1 MKINDIITET
11 EINEKPMGLLKRAGL
26 SLRSKLPGGAGA
38 KAKLSVG
45 KDANAMKQDLATWMD
60 GSGIRKGTLSPDD
73 FKNFLDQKGLPS
85 KDVDVM
91 LDQSRQASGRDENEP
106 LSNPEVDEI
115 LKKVVQQGFKSQGAK
130 GRQSKFAQTTIPAPP
145 LGGGAGGAGG
155 SSSLPSSVT
164 SAISGLTS
172 AQKAALKA
180 ML

>member
-11 EINEKPMGLLKRAGL
+11 EISEKPMGLLRRAGL

-38 KAKLSVG
+38 KAKLDVG
-45 KDANAMKQDLATWMD
+45 KDANTMKQDLATWMS
-60 GSGIRKGTLSPDD
+60 GSGIAKGTLSPDD
-73 FKNFLDQKGLPS
+73 FKDFLDQKGLPS
-85 KDVDVM
+85 KDVDAM
-91 LDQSRQASGRDENEP
+91 IDQSRQASGRDPAEP

-115 LKKVVQQGFKSQGAK
+115 LQKVVQQGFKSQGAK

-155 SSSLPSSVT
+155 GSGLPSSVT
-164 SAISGLTS
+164 SAISGLTP